1 VLDHANTNVA
11 LQELLRQAATFGGIF
26 DPQDM
31 EVELLNP
38 TEVDSGGATQQ
49 EDDMVYIPMTGVEP
63 VAAPDEENA
72 SAAVVIGLEKAHN
85 DFMMEVALMEVG
97 SRPTVAKVLG
107 YLKHIENP
115 RMQVLYRHLQQIPP
129 EDAIVSTSK
138 RPVAM
143 KDLAVERGGWGI
155 RPEIIG
161 SIQEAHAQSLE
172 QCMVCPETDRVRNS
186 LTPPIP
192 SSIPVLIL
200 YIERQVSRSSLWS
213 NEMLT
218 IIKFHRT
225 APLSRPLHPPHWLRN
240 SFRHGAC
247 TLL

>member
-1 VLDHANTNVA
+1 MLDHANTNVA

-115 RMQVLYRHLQQIPP
+115 RMQVLYHHLQQIPP